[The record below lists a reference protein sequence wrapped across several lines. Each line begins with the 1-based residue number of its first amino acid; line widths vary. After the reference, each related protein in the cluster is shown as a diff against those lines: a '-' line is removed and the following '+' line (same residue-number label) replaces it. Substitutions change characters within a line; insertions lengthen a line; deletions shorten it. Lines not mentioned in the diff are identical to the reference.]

1 MDTLGRISK
10 QLDNLESTFGL
21 ERGEYVYPPPGA
33 EHCAKGVEIY
43 CAKQGTVHTRKEKI
57 NLVERFCDE
66 DFCREDADW
75 QKCMGLQKRTAA
87 NEYGY
92 RRFSARES
100 GKCTSFPSEFCAD
113 AGAFYERGEAADENS
128 GAVSISM
135 TAGECAKWSVKR

>member
-1 MDTLGRISK
+1 MLSFIAASVPSANVMDTLGRISK

-87 NEYGY
+87 Q
-92 RRFSARES
+92 RVRLSPPFSPRVRQVYQL
-100 GKCTSFPSEFCAD
+100 SE
-113 AGAFYERGEAADENS
+113 
-128 GAVSISM
+128 
-135 TAGECAKWSVKR
+135 